1 MPVLITAA
9 RWPAAARRRESTL
22 GQRSSPLSVD
32 AVPSVMESPNATI
45 TGVPAGAIMSMASRK
60 YQEAVEYGKAASS
73 SAWPLEPAPGAV
85 TYEVCSAL
93 ACQVI
98 GPLAPATWKLTASL
112 RPRSSLPFFTKGSAT
127 ASLHTDSP
135 GATLTLPLPPNV
147 IARLVPG
154 ITAEPDHCMPAN
166 APSNVTGCAPSALEK
181 RIRALAPQ
189 NSGLTTRRNDW
200 SRAPVSAEGNASDR
214 LGCADGLPTG

>member
-98 GPLAPATWKLTASL
+98 GPLSPATWKLTASL
-112 RPRSSLPFFTKGSAT
+112 RPASALTSFTNGNAT
-127 ASLHTDSP
+127 ASLQTSWP
-135 GATLTLPLPPNV
+135 GCTVTLGLPPNV
-147 IARLVPG
+147 TGRLVP
-154 ITAEPDHCMPAN
+154 AVSVAL
-166 APSNVTGCAPSALEK
+166 PSC
-181 RIRALAPQ
+181 
-189 NSGLTTRRNDW
+189 
-200 SRAPVSAEGNASDR
+200 
-214 LGCADGLPTG
+214 